1 MKILKFILTIISISI
16 ILSQNIKSIFIPVD
30 ISNLDIKIKENTE
43 FELKIKGNPTTGY
56 NWYILNYD
64 ELPNLDIICLNKD
77 NTGEFIY
84 DPNQVGIVGI
94 GGTFTFRFKVNS
106 HNNNFKTIK
115 LIYKRNWEN
124 NPNDLIVSINVLV
137 IE

>member
-16 ILSQNIKSIFIPVD
+16 ILSENIKSIFIPYGVSNID
-30 ISNLDIKIKENTE
+30 ITVKENTE

-84 DPNQVGIVGI
+84 DPNQVGIIGV

-115 LIYKRNWEN
+115 LIYKREWEE
-124 NPNDLIVSINVLV
+124 NPNDLIVYINVLV

>member
-1 MKILKFILTIISISI
+1 MKILKFILTIITISI

-115 LIYKRNWEN
+115 LIYKRDWEN

>member
-1 MKILKFILTIISISI
+1 MKILKFILTIISISV

-115 LIYKRNWEN
+115 LIYKRDWEN

>member
-30 ISNLDIKIKENTE
+30 IS
-43 FELKIKGNPTTGY
+43 
-56 NWYILNYD
+56 
-64 ELPNLDIICLNKD
+64 NLDIICLNKD

-115 LIYKRNWEN
+115 LIYKRDWEN

>member
-84 DPNQVGIVGI
+84 DPNQVGIVGF

-115 LIYKRNWEN
+115 LIYKRDWEN

>member
-30 ISNLDIKIKENTE
+30 ISNLDIKIKENTK

-115 LIYKRNWEN
+115 LIYKRDWEN

>member
-16 ILSQNIKSIFIPVD
+16 ILSQNVKSIFIPFDV
-30 ISNLDIKIKENTE
+30 SNLDIKIKENTE

-115 LIYKRNWEN
+115 LIYKRDWEN

>member
-115 LIYKRNWEN
+115 LIYKRDWEN

>member
-115 LIYKRNWEN
+115 LIYKRDWEN
-124 NPNDLIVSINVLV
+124 NPNDFIVSINVLV

>member
-64 ELPNLDIICLNKD
+64 ELPNLDIICLKKD

-84 DPNQVGIVGI
+84 DSNQVGIVGV

-115 LIYKRNWEN
+115 LIYKRDWEN

>member
-106 HNNNFKTIK
+106 HNNNFKNIK
-115 LIYKRNWEN
+115 LIYKRDWEN